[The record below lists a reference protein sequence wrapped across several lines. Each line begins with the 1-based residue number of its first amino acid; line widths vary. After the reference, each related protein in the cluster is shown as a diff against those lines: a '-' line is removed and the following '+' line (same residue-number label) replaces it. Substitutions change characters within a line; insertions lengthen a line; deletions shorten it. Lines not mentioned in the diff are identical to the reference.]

1 MAKNRVYSHGTQ
13 LPMNV
18 SALNGSGTANLVLS
32 GDPVAFGAAG
42 AASGFGGVAL
52 TTENSSGIATVQFD
66 GVFNL
71 TVTGKNA
78 ADADTAV
85 SVGAALYW
93 DDTPGQLNLDSTN
106 GIRFGYALDAVVGGA
121 ATIIRVRV
129 GY

>member
-1 MAKNRVYSHGTQ
+1 MAKNRVYATGRQ

-32 GDPVAFGAAG
+32 GDPVAFGGTGVSA
-42 AASGFGGVAL
+42 GFGGVAL
-52 TTENSSGIATVQFD
+52 TTENSSGISTVQFD

-71 TVTGKNA
+71 AVTGKNA

-85 SVGAALYW
+85 GIGAVLYW

-106 GIRFGYALDAVVGGA
+106 GIRFGYAMAAVVAGA
-121 ATIIRVRV
+121 TTTIAVRV

>member
-1 MAKNRVYSHGTQ
+1 MAKDRLYARGNQ

-18 SALNGSGTANLVLS
+18 SALNGSGTGNLCLS

-42 AASGFGGVAL
+42 SAAGIGGVCL
-52 TTENSSGIATVQFD
+52 TSENSAGISTVQFD

-71 TVTGKNA
+71 AVTGKDA

-85 SVGAALYW
+85 IIGNVLYW

-106 GIRFGYALDAVVGGA
+106 GIRFGFALAAVTGGA
-121 ATIIRVRV
+121 TTTIAVKVAT
-129 GY
+129 